1 MMRPITSRVSKKVL
15 LYSKKA
21 LGLLTLTLL
30 LFSSSLILNHT
41 AEAQQLVCP
50 SQFIEQITDETS
62 GDSRETSINA
72 DGTRI
77 AFRSNADINGG
88 NPEGNQ
94 EIYLFDT
101 TTGIFTQITDEA
113 SGNSRFPSINAD
125 GTRIAFESNADIN
138 GGNPEGNI
146 EIYLFDTTTGIFT
159 QITDEMAGVSRFPSI
174 NADGARIAFQSTANL
189 NSGNPEGNQEIY
201 LFNTTTGIISQITD
215 EMAGASREPS
225 INADGTRIAFPS
237 TANLNSGNPEGNG
250 EIYLFDTTTGIF
262 TQITDETA
270 GDSRGLSINGDGNRI
285 AFRSDADINEGNP
298 EGNIEIYL
306 FDTTTGITTQIT
318 DETLGDSTG
327 PSINGDGTRIAFRS
341 TADINGG
348 NPEGNGEIYL
358 AACIEPAN
366 VPTLSQWGLI
376 AMAGLLG
383 IVGFIVMRR
392 RKVTA

>member
-1 MMRPITSRVSKKVL
+1 MSLVAGGHDETNNLKGFKKVL

-41 AEAQQLVCP
+41 AEAQQLACP

-77 AFRSNADINGG
+77 AFRSTADINGG

-101 TTGIFTQITDEA
+101 RTGIFTQITDETA
-113 SGNSRFPSINAD
+113 GASRFPSINAD
-125 GTRIAFESNADIN
+125 GTRIAFESSLNIN
-138 GGNPEGNI
+138 GGNPNGNF

-159 QITDEMAGVSRFPSI
+159 QITDETAGVSRFPSI
-174 NADGARIAFQSTANL
+174 NADGLRIAFQSTADING
-189 NSGNPEGNQEIY
+189 GNPEGNQEIY
-201 LFNTTTGIISQITD
+201 LFDTRTGIFTQITD
-215 EMAGASREPS
+215 ETAGASRFPS
-225 INADGTRIAFPS
+225 INADGTRIAFES
-237 TANLNSGNPEGNG
+237 SLNINGGNPNGNF

-270 GDSRGLSINGDGNRI
+270 GDSRGLSINGDGN
-285 AFRSDADINEGNP
+285 
-298 EGNIEIYL
+298 
-306 FDTTTGITTQIT
+306 
-318 DETLGDSTG
+318 
-327 PSINGDGTRIAFRS
+327 RIAFRS

-383 IVGFIVMRR
+383 IVGFMVIRR
-392 RKVTA
+392 RKVAA